1 MRPRTLKFQR
11 QRVTG
16 SVLVAIAL
24 AACGGGAT
32 EPGPLSNRP
41 PAVVSEM
48 PAQALAADG
57 IVTLDV
63 SAYFRDPD
71 GDVLTY
77 SATTDDSTVVKIYVF
92 EAEVTIV
99 AKNRGRPWVS
109 VTTLTVRA
117 TDPGGLYAEQG
128 AGVTLEAGDVGFRDE
143 FDSEDSSTW
152 QIRHAGTEV
161 IGGALRLTSHVAGA
175 PGQANRGL
183 KETLI
188 DWEIRARFALGQDS
202 AAVRIVA
209 NTGQPIVRAWALEI
223 GPGVLVD
230 GNESSY
236 RLLGLLGPVDWQVLG
251 AGNSARL
258 GKVFEDFVEVRFF
271 QRDGRLVVTV
281 EGEPLHDALIE
292 LDYGV
297 VTVGLWVV
305 PLGDATGR
313 SALFEWVEFTG
324 DVVLQG

>member
-1 MRPRTLKFQR
+1 MRPRTLKFPR

-16 SVLVAIAL
+16 SVLLAIAV
-24 AACGGGAT
+24 AGCRGGAT
-32 EPGPLSNRP
+32 EPGTPSNHP
-41 PAVVSEM
+41 PAVVGEM
-48 PAQALAADG
+48 PAQLLAADG
-57 IVTLDV
+57 IVTLDA

-71 GDVLTY
+71 GDALTY
-77 SATTDDSTVVKIYVF
+77 SATADDSTVVKVYVF

-109 VTTLTVRA
+109 VITLTVRA
-117 TDPGGLYAEQG
+117 TDPGGLYAEQE

-152 QIRHAGTEV
+152 QIRHASAEV
-161 IGGALRLTSHVAGA
+161 IGGALRLTNHVAGA
-175 PGQANRGL
+175 PGQANRAL

-188 DWEIRARFALGQDS
+188 DWGIRARFALRQDS

-209 NTGQPIVRAWALEI
+209 NTGHPIVRAWALEI
-223 GPGVLVD
+223 GSGVLVD

-236 RLLGLLGPVDWQVLG
+236 RLLGLVGPVDWQVLG
-251 AGNSARL
+251 AGDSAGP

-271 QRDGRLVVTV
+271 HRDGRLFVTV
-281 EGEPLHDALIE
+281 EGEPLHDEPIE

-313 SALFEWVEFTG
+313 SALFEWVEVTG